1 MMYEENSN
9 GYNNNVF
16 SSIEWNDAYL
26 IERCCAVAG
35 KSQTWRSILRN
46 HITISRV
53 ILWYDATTPRSCSC
67 RKFNNNQVN
76 CDMID
81 VFL

>member
-1 MMYEENSN
+1 MYEENSN

-35 KSQTWRSILRN
+35 KSQT
-46 HITISRV
+46 
-53 ILWYDATTPRSCSC
+53 
-67 RKFNNNQVN
+67 
-76 CDMID
+76 
-81 VFL
+81 